1 MLAQINRNVR
11 RKELFLLLCF
21 TSMVSSFIFTAII
34 SIYQL
39 INPINTGV
47 FRTWNNQRSTV
58 LRTSQRSFPSNYITY
73 FFNNN
78 TFPSLKTRYL
88 KSVFFSE
95 LLSQGSIEQTRVQ
108 QISVCEYLRTWKI
121 GGRTKI
127 LCTLSY
133 TWHSNV
139 ILFICH
145 WIFIML
151 WSKQA
156 KSKLH
161 KVKVNHW

>member
-11 RKELFLLLCF
+11 RKELFLVLCF
-21 TSMVSSFIFTAII
+21 TSMISSFIFTATT

-73 FFNNN
+73 FFNSN
-78 TFPSLKTRYL
+78 TFPSLKTPCL
-88 KSVFFSE
+88 KSVFFQNCF
-95 LLSQGSIEQTRVQ
+95 LRVALNRPGFNK
-108 QISVCEYLRTWKI
+108 SVYVRTYVREKLVVLQKYYVRYRTQDILIQCMSYFLFVTEYL
-121 GGRTKI
+121 
-127 LCTLSY
+127 
-133 TWHSNV
+133 
-139 ILFICH
+139 
-145 WIFIML
+145 
-151 WSKQA
+151 SKQA